1 MLSTRSPAPGLPGSP
16 RRSLAHPRYA
26 AGHRRNA
33 TLRAQARTRPAPRPR
48 MQATPRFV
56 AEPPMPRIAIR
67 LTTRACLLFA
77 LAGIGVARA
86 EAPAYAIDPVHTRIL
101 VAVDH
106 AGFYSALGT
115 ISGSTGT
122 VHFTPGDWTDARVEV
137 QIPLQRLDFGDEAW
151 NRATLA
157 RNLLDAEGHPVATF
171 RSTRVEPLDEGR
183 AIVHGL
189 LELRGVSREV
199 ALEVQ
204 LNGARRHPMP
214 PFRRTV
220 GFSATATLARSD
232 FGITAWRSMI
242 GDTVQL
248 RIEAEATR
256 TRAAAG
262 DAGAADAL

>member
-1 MLSTRSPAPGLPGSP
+1 
-16 RRSLAHPRYA
+16 
-26 AGHRRNA
+26 
-33 TLRAQARTRPAPRPR
+33 
-48 MQATPRFV
+48 
-56 AEPPMPRIAIR
+56 MPRIAIR

-106 AGFYSALGT
+106 AGFSSALGT

-157 RNLLDAEGHPVATF
+157 RNLLDAEDHPVASF
-171 RSTRVEPLDEGR
+171 RSTRVEPLDERR

-189 LELRGVSREV
+189 LELRGVAREV

-262 DAGAADAL
+262 DAGAADALSPEDTVDDDADADADADGGQMPVPEPEPEP